1 VDDYLAIDL
10 SATAGQKNLVERG
23 NDLVLRT
30 IIQFC
35 GLVAILAGILNILST
50 FPALFSKIMLTW
62 VRRVGD
68 ISSLVALIGIYLYQR
83 KSSNVFGVVA
93 FLIAIAGVMMLLF
106 SFRYEQA
113 IMVYALGVILVG
125 IYLLITGSF
134 PRWVPLLWLLS
145 VLIAIP
151 GFFLPDLETLF
162 STMAA
167 IAFGLGFLTAGFSM
181 LKI

>member
-1 VDDYLAIDL
+1 MEMKILI
-10 SATAGQKNLVERG
+10 K
-23 NDLVLRT
+23 
-30 IIQFC
+30 FC
-35 GLVAILAGILNILST
+35 GLLAILAGILNVLSAA
-50 FPALFSKIMLTW
+50 PGQIPENMLTW

-93 FLIAIAGVMMLLF
+93 FLIAIAGVMMLIF

-151 GFFLPDLETLF
+151 GFLLSDLEMLF

-167 IAFGLGFLTAGFSM
+167 IAFGLGFLAAGFSM